1 MNAGAMDA
9 NPVRAEGLL
18 RRSVIGVG
26 PYVPGAGARE
36 LKARTG
42 RTDLIRLNWNENL
55 HGPLD
60 GVLDAVTASLPDAV
74 WAYPEEAYEEFRL
87 AAARWADADPAQ
99 VIPGHGIQAL
109 TLSLVAAF
117 VDSGDRVV
125 IPRPTYGLYASV
137 CAVAGAEVIRV
148 DTDPDTLSFDLPAL
162 ARTAAEVGAKLVFV
176 CDPNNPTGLR
186 VSRRDWDAFVRSLPP
201 RCLAVVDEAYADY
214 IEPSQR
220 IDRLADIN
228 AGRPVIVLRT
238 FSKIFGLAGLR
249 LGYLLVP
256 ESLAPHLH
264 AVQEP
269 FNVNC
274 AALAAGLASLERVDQ
289 LPARRAQAV
298 SARARLLAPLASAGI
313 RTHESH
319 ASFVLAQVGGDDVAV
334 CEALARQGFLLRAGT
349 EFGLPGYVR
358 VTIGTEELMDEVGAS
373 LARERGRSLRAT
385 APR

>member
-1 MNAGAMDA
+1 MSAGTWDA
-9 NPVRAEGLL
+9 ERLL
-18 RRSVIGVG
+18 RPSVIGVG

-55 HGPLD
+55 LGPLD
-60 GVLDAVTASLPDAV
+60 GVLDAVAASLPDAV
-74 WAYPEEAYEEFRL
+74 WTYPEEAYEEFRF
-87 AAARWADADPAQ
+87 AVARWAGADPAQ

-109 TLSLVAAF
+109 TLSLVAAL
-117 VDSGDRVV
+117 VDPGDRVV

-148 DTDPDTLSFDLPAL
+148 ETDPDTLSFDLQAL
-162 ARTAAEVGAKLVFV
+162 ARKAREVDAKLVFV

-186 VSRRDWDAFVRSLPP
+186 VGRGDWDAFLGSLPD
-201 RCLAVVDEAYADY
+201 RCLVVADEAYADY

-220 IDRLADIN
+220 IDRLADID
-228 AGRPVIVLRT
+228 AGRPVVVLRT

-274 AALAAGLASLERVDQ
+274 AALAAGLASLERVSQ
-289 LPARRAQAV
+289 LEARRAQAV
-298 SARARLLAPLASAGI
+298 AARARLVAPLASAGI
-313 RTHESH
+313 RTLSSD

-334 CEALARQGFLLRAGT
+334 CEALARQGFLLRAGS

-358 VTIGTEELMDEVGAS
+358 VTIASGELMDEVGVA
-373 LARERGRSLRAT
+373 LVDAVTAAR
-385 APR
+385 

>member
-1 MNAGAMDA
+1 MNPDSPDSDALDPNAMDA
-9 NPVRAEGLL
+9 PRLL
-18 RRSVIGVG
+18 RRSVIGAG

-55 HGPLD
+55 LGPLD
-60 GVLDAVTASLPDAV
+60 GVLEAVAASLPGAV

-87 AAARWADADPAQ
+87 AVAGWAGADPAQ

-109 TLSLVAAF
+109 TLSLAVAF
-117 VDSGDRVV
+117 VEPGDRVV

-148 DTDPDTLSFDLPAL
+148 DADPDTLSFDLATL
-162 ARTAAEVGAKLVFV
+162 ARTAREVSAKLVFV

-186 VSRRDWDAFVRSLPP
+186 VGRGDWDAFVRSLPD
-201 RCLAVVDEAYADY
+201 RCLAVADEAYADY
-214 IEPSQR
+214 IEPSDR
-220 IDRLADIN
+220 IDRLADID
-228 AGRPVIVLRT
+228 AGRPVVVLRT

-274 AALAAGLASLERVDQ
+274 AALAAGLASLERVRA
-289 LPARRAQAV
+289 LPARRQQAV
-298 SARARLLAPLASAGI
+298 SARARLVAPLASAGI
-313 RTHESH
+313 RTLESH
-319 ASFVLAQVGGDDVAV
+319 ASFVLVEVGGDDVAV
-334 CEALARQGFLLRAGT
+334 CEALAHQGFLIRAGS
-349 EFGLPGYVR
+349 EFGLPGFVR
-358 VTIGTEELMDEVGAS
+358 VTIADEPLMDEVGGRL
-373 LARERGRSLRAT
+373 LAALA
-385 APR
+385 

>member
-1 MNAGAMDA
+1 V
-9 NPVRAEGLL
+9 NPAELL
-18 RRSVIGVG
+18 RRSVVGVG

-55 HGPLD
+55 LGPLD
-60 GVLDAVTASLPDAV
+60 GVLDAVALSMPDAA

-87 AAARWADADPAQ
+87 AVARWAGADPAQ

-109 TLSLVAAF
+109 TLSLVAALIEP
-117 VDSGDRVV
+117 GDRVV
-125 IPRPTYGLYASV
+125 IPRPTYGLYAAV

-148 DTDPDTLSFDLPAL
+148 DTDPDTLGFDLQAL
-162 ARTAAEVGAKLVFV
+162 AQMAAQVDAKLVFV

-186 VSRRDWDAFVRSLPP
+186 VSRRDWDAFVGSLPD
-201 RCLAVVDEAYADY
+201 RCLVVADEAYADY
-214 IEPSQR
+214 IEPSAR
-220 IDRLADIN
+220 VDRLADID
-228 AGRPVIVLRT
+228 AERPVVVLRT

-249 LGYLLVP
+249 LGYLLVH

-274 AALAAGLASLERVDQ
+274 AALAAGSASLERVSQ
-289 LPARRAQAV
+289 LEARRMQAV
-298 SARARLLAPLASAGI
+298 AARARLVAPLARAGI
-313 RTHESH
+313 RTLPSD
-319 ASFVLAQVGGDDVAV
+319 ASFVLVEVGGDDVAV
-334 CEALARQGFLLRAGT
+334 CETLARQGFLLRAGS

-358 VTIGTEELMDEVGAS
+358 VTIADEALMDEVGGRL
-373 LARERGRSLRAT
+373 LAALA
-385 APR
+385 

>member
-1 MNAGAMDA
+1 MSAGTWDA
-9 NPVRAEGLL
+9 ERLL
-18 RRSVIGVG
+18 RPSVIGVG

-55 HGPLD
+55 LGPLD
-60 GVLDAVTASLPDAV
+60 GVLDAVAASLPDAV
-74 WAYPEEAYEEFRL
+74 WTYPEEAYEEFRF
-87 AAARWADADPAQ
+87 AVARWAGADPAQ

-109 TLSLVAAF
+109 TLSLVAAL

-137 CAVAGAEVIRV
+137 CAVAGAQVIRV
-148 DTDPDTLSFDLPAL
+148 ETDPDTLSFDLQAL
-162 ARTAAEVGAKLVFV
+162 ARKASEVDAKLVFV

-186 VSRRDWDAFVRSLPP
+186 VARRDWDAFLGSLPD
-201 RCLAVVDEAYADY
+201 RCLVVADEAYADY
-214 IEPSQR
+214 IEPSHR
-220 IDRLADIN
+220 IDRLADID
-228 AGRPVIVLRT
+228 AGRPVVVLRT

-274 AALAAGLASLERVDQ
+274 AALSAGLASLERVSQ
-289 LPARRAQAV
+289 LEARRAQAAA
-298 SARARLLAPLASAGI
+298 ARARLVAPLASAGI
-313 RTHESH
+313 RTLSSD
-319 ASFVLAQVGGDDVAV
+319 ASFVLVQVGGDDVAV
-334 CEALARQGFLLRAGT
+334 CEVLARQGFLLRAGS

-358 VTIGTEELMDEVGAS
+358 VTIASEELMDEVGVA
-373 LARERGRSLRAT
+373 LVDAVT
-385 APR
+385 AVR

>member
-1 MNAGAMDA
+1 MSADA
-9 NPVRAEGLL
+9 TGPERLL

-55 HGPLD
+55 LGPLD
-60 GVLDAVTASLPDAV
+60 GVLDAVAASLPDA
-74 WAYPEEAYEEFRL
+74 WMYPEETDEEFRDAV
-87 AAARWADADPAQ
+87 AAWAGAGPAQ

-117 VDSGDRVV
+117 IEPGDRVV
-125 IPRPTYGLYASV
+125 IPRPTYGLYTSV

-148 DTDPDTLSFDLPAL
+148 ETDPDTLAFDLYEL
-162 ARTAAEVGAKLVFV
+162 ARVANEVSAKLVFV

-186 VSRRDWDAFVRSLPP
+186 ARRRDWDAFLQALPD
-201 RCLAVVDEAYADY
+201 RCLAVADEAYADY
-214 IEPSQR
+214 IEPGER
-220 IDRLADIN
+220 IDRLADID
-228 AGRPVIVLRT
+228 AGRPVVVLRT

-249 LGYLLVP
+249 LGYMLVH
-256 ESLAPHLH
+256 ESLAAHLD

-274 AALAAGLASLERVDQ
+274 AALAAGLASLDRVDQ
-289 LPARRAQAV
+289 LPTRRAQAAA
-298 SARARLLAPLASAGI
+298 ARERLVTPLTAAGI
-313 RTHESH
+313 RCLTSH
-319 ASFVLAQVGGDDVAV
+319 ASFVLVQVGGDDVGV
-334 CEALARQGFLLRAGT
+334 CEALAREGLLLRAGR

-358 VTIGTEELMDEVGAS
+358 VTIGPEALMDRVADALVAAVG
-373 LARERGRSLRAT
+373 GR
-385 APR
+385 

>member
-1 MNAGAMDA
+1 MRTCSA
-9 NPVRAEGLL
+9 
-18 RRSVIGVG
+18 RS
-26 PYVPGAGARE
+26 
-36 LKARTG
+36 TG
-42 RTDLIRLNWNENL
+42 CSTQS
-55 HGPLD
+55 
-60 GVLDAVTASLPDAV
+60 AASLPDAV
-74 WAYPEEAYEEFRL
+74 WAYPEEAYEEFRF
-87 AAARWADADPAQ
+87 AVARWAGAAPAQ

-109 TLSLVAAF
+109 TLSLVAAL
-117 VDSGDRVV
+117 VEPGDRVV

-137 CAVAGAEVIRV
+137 LRGGRRVACIRV
-148 DTDPDTLSFDLPAL
+148 EAEAETLSFDLSAL
-162 ARTAAEVGAKLVFV
+162 ARTAHEVDAKLVFV

-186 VSRRDWDAFVRSLPP
+186 IARRDWDAFVRSLPR

-228 AGRPVIVLRT
+228 AGRPVVVLRT

-274 AALAAGLASLERVDQ
+274 AALAAGLASLERVDA

-298 SARARLLAPLASAGI
+298 SARARLIAPLTSAVSARSRRTPASCWSRSAVMTSPSA
-313 RTHESH
+313 RCSP
-319 ASFVLAQVGGDDVAV
+319 VRGG
-334 CEALARQGFLLRAGT
+334 C
-349 EFGLPGYVR
+349 
-358 VTIGTEELMDEVGAS
+358 
-373 LARERGRSLRAT
+373 
-385 APR
+385 

>member
-1 MNAGAMDA
+1 MSADVTG
-9 NPVRAEGLL
+9 PERLL

-55 HGPLD
+55 LGPLN
-60 GVLDAVTASLPDAV
+60 GVLDAVAASLPDAA

-87 AAARWADADPAQ
+87 AVAAWTGADPVQ

-109 TLSLVAAF
+109 TLSLVAALI
-117 VDSGDRVV
+117 DPGDRVV

-148 DTDPDTLSFDLPAL
+148 DTDPDTLAFDLSEL
-162 ARTAAEVGAKLVFV
+162 ARVATEAAAKLVFV

-186 VSRRDWDAFVRSLPP
+186 VRDADWSAFLEALPDG
-201 RCLAVVDEAYADY
+201 CLVVADEAYADY
-214 IEPSQR
+214 IAPGER
-220 IDRLADIN
+220 IDRLADID
-228 AGRPVIVLRT
+228 AGRPVVVLRT

-249 LGYLLVP
+249 LGYMLVH
-256 ESLAPHLH
+256 ESLAPHMH

-274 AALAAGLASLERVDQ
+274 AALAGGLASLERVDQ

-298 SARARLLAPLASAGI
+298 SARARLAAPLASAGI
-313 RTHESH
+313 RALESH
-319 ASFVLAQVGGDDVAV
+319 ASFVLVHVGGDDVAV
-334 CEALARQGFLLRAGT
+334 CETLAREGLLLRAGS

-358 VTIGTEELMDEVGAS
+358 VTIGPEELMDRVADALVRAVG
-373 LARERGRSLRAT
+373 
-385 APR
+385 

>member
-1 MNAGAMDA
+1 MSADPMSAGTM
-9 NPVRAEGLL
+9 RAEELL

-55 HGPLD
+55 FGPLD
-60 GVLDAVTASLPDAV
+60 GVLDAVAASLPDAA
-74 WAYPEEAYEEFRL
+74 WAYPEEAYEEFGQ
-87 AAARWADADPAQ
+87 AVARWAGADPAQ

-109 TLSLVAAF
+109 TLSLVSAF
-117 VDSGDRVV
+117 VEPGDRVV

-148 DTDPDTLSFDLPAL
+148 DVDPDTLAFDLAEL
-162 ARTAAEVGAKLVFV
+162 ARVAVEVSAKLVFV

-186 VSRRDWDAFVRSLPP
+186 VGREEWDAFLGALPD
-201 RCLAVVDEAYADY
+201 RCLAVADEAYADY
-214 IEPSQR
+214 VEPDER
-220 IDRLADIN
+220 IDRLADID
-228 AGRPVIVLRT
+228 AGRPVVVLRT

-249 LGYLLVP
+249 LGYMLVH

-269 FNVNC
+269 FNVNG
-274 AALAAGLASLERVDQ
+274 AALAAGLASLERVGR
-289 LPARRAQAV
+289 LPARRAQTIV
-298 SARARLLAPLASAGI
+298 ARQRLEAPLAAAGI
-313 RTHESH
+313 RCLRSY
-319 ASFVLAQVGGDDVAV
+319 ASFVLVQVGGDDVAV
-334 CEALARQGFLLRAGT
+334 CESLARQGLLLRAGS

-358 VTIGTEELMDEVGAS
+358 VTLGDEPLMDRVADT
-373 LARERGRSLRAT
+373 LVAALR
-385 APR
+385 